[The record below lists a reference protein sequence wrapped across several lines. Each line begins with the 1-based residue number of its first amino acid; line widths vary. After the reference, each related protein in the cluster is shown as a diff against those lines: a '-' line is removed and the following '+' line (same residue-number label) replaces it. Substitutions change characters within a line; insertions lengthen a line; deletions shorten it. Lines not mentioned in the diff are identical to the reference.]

1 MTLVDMIQVVL
12 VTLIL
17 SVSAIALITAVISM
31 IIAPFF
37 MNRKDDNG
45 EYLTKR

>member
-17 SVSAIALITAVISM
+17 SVSAVGVISM
-31 IIAPFF
+31 VFAQFF
-37 MNRKDDNG
+37 LGRKDSKG

>member
-1 MTLVDMIQVVL
+1 MMLVDMIQVVL

-17 SVSAIALITAVISM
+17 SVSAVGVISM
-31 IIAPFF
+31 VFAPFF
-37 MNRKDDNG
+37 MNRKDSKG

>member
-1 MTLVDMIQVVL
+1 MIQVVL

-17 SVSAIALITAVISM
+17 SVSAVAVLSM
-31 IIAPFF
+31 VFAHFF
-37 MNRKDDNG
+37 LDRKDSKG